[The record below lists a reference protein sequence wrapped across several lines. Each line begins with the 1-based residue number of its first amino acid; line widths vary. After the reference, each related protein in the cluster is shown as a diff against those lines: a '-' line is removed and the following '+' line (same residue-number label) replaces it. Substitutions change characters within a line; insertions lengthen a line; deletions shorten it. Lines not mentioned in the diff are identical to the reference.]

1 MASTEAAQASVPVP
15 LKRARPERMGP
26 AKARDEFALS
36 ERSLAL
42 VEGMGR
48 LLGTR
53 DSTGP
58 DDDPMLRSL
67 RAESRAEG
75 EVKGRTESR
84 ARMAREMLLARGIK
98 LSEGFLADPSTIAEL
113 PESAIATAALAC
125 DSERDFLLRLGCRQ
139 S

>member
-1 MASTEAAQASVPVP
+1 MEAAQASVPAP

-48 LLGTR
+48 LLGAR
-53 DSTGP
+53 DGTGP

-75 EVKGRTESR
+75 Q
-84 ARMAREMLLARGIK
+84 ARMVREMLLARGVE
-98 LSEGFLADPSTIAEL
+98 LSEGFLADPATLAEL
-113 PESAIATAALAC
+113 PESAIAAAAMAC
-125 DSERDFLLRLGCRQ
+125 DGERDFLLRLGRGQ
-139 S
+139 P